1 MDEIKKLYDV
11 LSSKG
16 YYSKSFDDFKVQFQD
31 KGYQDKVF
39 GVVSR
44 DGLYTKSK
52 DEFLAK
58 YVALPQQDTSKKK
71 EVSQPVLPTGGE
83 VGISEVPSEE
93 GGAISKAISKGIETA
108 LQQPKVKQAIEG
120 KQREDVLSFL
130 QQEKAKAPT
139 KITGPTPTMPTE
151 GVILPAKSLKK
162 VETSFAL
169 PKEKIDNIV
178 VPTFQEVASSAD
190 PLGAIEQKE
199 SEEKDLQRKADL
211 MAVSTLV
218 KDQIPDFYK
227 AFKAA
232 QSPLPDT
239 RTNQLVKERAA
250 NYESA
255 TRGLRE
261 IKAPDLMTANNLFIE
276 SNIIP
281 QIERAAVMYH
291 INRYPSFKDELAAVN
306 TGVDNP
312 NLSNAIGSAKMG
324 QIMQEFLYSPEVI
337 DFENQEDSNIGAA
350 IQRARE
356 VNLSRNTM
364 WGVSVVGNKVSQAF
378 ERSPL
383 RRNAI
388 AGFDTPALRKDLN
401 TVATQV
407 LTPEEYKIYDLYIK
421 GNEDQYLDTP
431 SLLERFARGGEGVL
445 VGAYNTLS
453 KIAGYGK
460 STKDVVREN
469 WEKEAMNITADPEGL
484 RGFLADSGNVLGLV
498 AAIGA
503 TGRVATPLIGAAAA
517 GTGLPATTTAAVAD
531 AVNLSTAF
539 FGDMLDQ
546 GTVKFPNDPMK
557 AYTSAIFNTAA
568 FVAMGRSIFPLKKV
582 QSVFSKAQ
590 PEVNQV
596 VSNLANGSITREVAK
611 KELNTIVKKGVDVLG
626 AGLSQNLKVSAE
638 LTALQGANEIL
649 DIALGMDPDKL
660 KKLYPEGTYGE
671 SFKHL
676 FLSNAIISS
685 VAGYGKVKQK
695 NNAAKES
702 IYEAASNPKRYANII
717 EQSAVKD
724 PTLNKQELLDNL
736 AFSVEVKRLLD
747 QKGIPVEKQKDY
759 LILALGERA
768 ALAEKAKIQDSTLK
782 KEIENK
788 ISEAQQEKEAI
799 LSAPEEEVAPE
810 MAQYTMEA
818 PRVAGEP
825 EQISKPIELSVE
837 PKVPAAE
844 ELTYRV
850 DYFDPETNKMAS
862 KMFATEK
869 EGSAFQRGLT
879 SEQNKYGSKGY
890 YTSAKGV
897 GEVAPEAAPEV
908 PKSPEIEKKS
918 DADIEKRMQEI
929 EESAGGIP
937 SFQTESGKEY
947 DFLEKEMEKRE
958 KASVF
963 NVTLDKVKEAVDAL
977 IKKEKEMPNGYGAFI
992 EMKDARETKS
1002 VANKYLN
1009 ASELTE
1015 SEIYKDFA
1023 DAVMGNPDTWY
1034 ADGLKL
1040 RESLKEATNRGIDA
1054 QKMVE
1059 RIVQEFVRDGFTEE
1073 EAKSVVARQ
1082 LAPIFEGSKKAAP
1095 ELPKAPVEEMEDMP
1109 ELGEV
1114 RPETPRTE
1122 PPAFEGYKPIEFAE
1136 AFEVEEKP
1144 KAKEVKA
1151 ETDIRKR
1158 ALNLDVEG
1166 VPRGEVLQYFIGG
1179 GKISSDA
1186 IKKLFQRSEN
1196 RIRWNVMKPEER
1208 KSRIGLSSK
1217 KGPTIEEL
1225 AEKLAGADRLDMT
1238 QEFRN
1243 IIEEVVLENYGTKSM
1258 EKELV
1263 ESYDAEYRMM
1273 MREQELIELGEE
1285 MERQIQE
1292 FTAGLPEAQKR
1303 EIAEVLNE
1311 VRNNDGTIDW
1321 DTIEREMQSAEL
1333 SSSPI
1338 IQKLSPETQKLI
1350 IDGIK
1355 QLNETGRVSRVPVEA
1370 VPSAEAGRK
1379 EGAKERKPK
1388 AELPPTDKRA
1398 EARKRLKDAFD
1409 DFMSSGI
1416 VYDPRSQAEK
1426 QVRLTKAIIN
1436 AIKEEAIGA
1445 IKDLKK
1451 YIKEN
1456 VGIDISDND
1465 AKYLLLESKKP
1476 EYAIQEPAAG
1486 EVPVQPEAGVSGKM
1500 EAGVPP
1506 TEPPKV
1512 TEKGESPRK
1521 ERQKALL
1528 NRIVDSKGTPEA
1540 LKEQIREK
1548 GLTYKPASQKEATRL
1563 ANAIIDS
1570 IGIDQA
1576 VEMASR
1582 SEFSD
1587 VFGGMNSAVLSEAA
1601 SRLVNDPVKQAQ
1613 VFATLDNGLLWK
1625 GQDVSYMNEF
1635 YTKNP
1640 LGVVIYENTRRKND
1654 FEQWSTKKEKQ
1665 WQDAYD
1671 VLKAEKEALK
1681 KELEELR
1688 IEKPT
1693 NEGVQRAKVK
1703 AEKARQKRADI
1714 IEKYK
1719 NKGGGLTLTTGG
1731 LTKEGIEFVGEV
1743 SLTYIQEGVANAEVV
1758 IRKVLAD
1765 LKTAIGKDVSQEVRN
1780 EVEQIVR
1787 RVVNDKKGA
1796 PVIDRIRKKLE
1807 GLSNKEKEE
1816 VIRQSYK
1823 KIIES
1828 GALEFED
1835 FKNIIADVLGRG
1847 PLSEA
1852 DAKKLQDL
1860 TVTINELEAKA
1871 LDAQELRT
1879 PEALKAHKIAQK
1891 EAAEASK
1898 ELSNLFNNKPNILKR
1913 ISQLIQLRTLGIVAL
1928 INNPFYNIVNQAFLR
1943 FPIGLTNTLIDRA
1956 VSAGAKAANV
1966 QINPSTNVLS
1976 RRVQAEYFKKLKLG
1990 FKESGEQLFTGL
2002 NRQDY
2007 IQKETYAQSI
2017 QPLES
2022 MKALYRYAKGKQKMS
2037 LAEVVDR
2044 SLQATG
2050 ADAEAVART
2059 LNIGDKPFRF
2069 GSEGATAADF
2079 SEALGLSKGIDY
2091 ELFIE
2096 FPKAEAYRIYKKQGL
2111 SDAEATQKAEYIE
2124 KSIIQEGKR
2133 AAFQQDNFLA
2143 DLLKM
2148 ISGEVSKKTGPG
2160 VGELTSTLVVSP
2172 YIKTPANV
2180 FWSYYNLLHPEV
2192 ALLQAFAYGGKAYKL
2207 REKDPTASKL
2217 ALREGRFWFG
2227 HAVTGI
2233 AYVSVISSMVG
2244 AGIFTAGST
2253 AEDTKKEREGR
2264 SYYGKPGT
2272 TNVTKLMAW
2281 LRGEDPTQIK
2291 GGYTIKNSWFGHIGT
2306 LGNAIA
2312 RREQEMT
2319 PEQLKNRG
2327 DLMDRLISNVDPDN
2341 LFPEALE
2348 GLQSGIFSN
2357 TSSLLNSIQSD
2368 FGAKRWGLNTINLL
2382 TNVVQPATL
2391 AQISRAELPYYS
2403 STKADSFMGELRNS
2417 MLQRSSMFR
2426 ALTGEVPPAKVG
2438 IWGDRLEKKD
2448 NFMMRFFG
2456 ISKENP
2462 DNFAQPL
2469 YDIVKRTNNISY
2481 FPPTIKPEIE
2491 DEGKTSKLNTKQ
2503 TIELE
2508 MMVGQY
2514 RKNLVAP
2521 LLNDF
2526 VDIGKYG
2533 VWSELE
2539 DYFKGEGLS
2548 NEEARKKA
2556 DELKL
2561 DALRNA
2567 YDYGFELGKE
2577 AFLDAHPEFRNLDYD
2592 NSEMK
2597 DKKNAMEKVRKQL
2610 KQF

>member
-1 MDEIKKLYDV
+1 
-11 LSSKG
+11 
-16 YYSKSFDDFKVQFQD
+16 
-31 KGYQDKVF
+31 
-39 GVVSR
+39 
-44 DGLYTKSK
+44 
-52 DEFLAK
+52 
-58 YVALPQQDTSKKK
+58 
-71 EVSQPVLPTGGE
+71 
-83 VGISEVPSEE
+83 
-93 GGAISKAISKGIETA
+93 
-108 LQQPKVKQAIEG
+108 
-120 KQREDVLSFL
+120 
-130 QQEKAKAPT
+130 
-139 KITGPTPTMPTE
+139 
-151 GVILPAKSLKK
+151 
-162 VETSFAL
+162 
-169 PKEKIDNIV
+169 
-178 VPTFQEVASSAD
+178 
-190 PLGAIEQKE
+190 
-199 SEEKDLQRKADL
+199 
-211 MAVSTLV
+211 
-218 KDQIPDFYK
+218 
-227 AFKAA
+227 
-232 QSPLPDT
+232 
-239 RTNQLVKERAA
+239 
-250 NYESA
+250 
-255 TRGLRE
+255 
-261 IKAPDLMTANNLFIE
+261 
-276 SNIIP
+276 
-281 QIERAAVMYH
+281 
-291 INRYPSFKDELAAVN
+291 
-306 TGVDNP
+306 
-312 NLSNAIGSAKMG
+312 
-324 QIMQEFLYSPEVI
+324 
-337 DFENQEDSNIGAA
+337 
-350 IQRARE
+350 
-356 VNLSRNTM
+356 
-364 WGVSVVGNKVSQAF
+364 
-378 ERSPL
+378 
-383 RRNAI
+383 
-388 AGFDTPALRKDLN
+388 
-401 TVATQV
+401 
-407 LTPEEYKIYDLYIK
+407 
-421 GNEDQYLDTP
+421 
-431 SLLERFARGGEGVL
+431 
-445 VGAYNTLS
+445 
-453 KIAGYGK
+453 
-460 STKDVVREN
+460 
-469 WEKEAMNITADPEGL
+469 
-484 RGFLADSGNVLGLV
+484 
-498 AAIGA
+498 
-503 TGRVATPLIGAAAA
+503 
-517 GTGLPATTTAAVAD
+517 
-531 AVNLSTAF
+531 
-539 FGDMLDQ
+539 
-546 GTVKFPNDPMK
+546 
-557 AYTSAIFNTAA
+557 
-568 FVAMGRSIFPLKKV
+568 
-582 QSVFSKAQ
+582 
-590 PEVNQV
+590 
-596 VSNLANGSITREVAK
+596 
-611 KELNTIVKKGVDVLG
+611 
-626 AGLSQNLKVSAE
+626 
-638 LTALQGANEIL
+638 
-649 DIALGMDPDKL
+649 
-660 KKLYPEGTYGE
+660 
-671 SFKHL
+671 
-676 FLSNAIISS
+676 
-685 VAGYGKVKQK
+685 
-695 NNAAKES
+695 
-702 IYEAASNPKRYANII
+702 
-717 EQSAVKD
+717 
-724 PTLNKQELLDNL
+724 
-736 AFSVEVKRLLD
+736 
-747 QKGIPVEKQKDY
+747 
-759 LILALGERA
+759 
-768 ALAEKAKIQDSTLK
+768 
-782 KEIENK
+782 
-788 ISEAQQEKEAI
+788 
-799 LSAPEEEVAPE
+799 
-810 MAQYTMEA
+810 
-818 PRVAGEP
+818 
-825 EQISKPIELSVE
+825 
-837 PKVPAAE
+837 
-844 ELTYRV
+844 
-850 DYFDPETNKMAS
+850 
-862 KMFATEK
+862 
-869 EGSAFQRGLT
+869 
-879 SEQNKYGSKGY
+879 
-890 YTSAKGV
+890 
-897 GEVAPEAAPEV
+897 
-908 PKSPEIEKKS
+908 
-918 DADIEKRMQEI
+918 
-929 EESAGGIP
+929 
-937 SFQTESGKEY
+937 
-947 DFLEKEMEKRE
+947 
-958 KASVF
+958 
-963 NVTLDKVKEAVDAL
+963 
-977 IKKEKEMPNGYGAFI
+977 
-992 EMKDARETKS
+992 
-1002 VANKYLN
+1002 
-1009 ASELTE
+1009 
-1015 SEIYKDFA
+1015 
-1023 DAVMGNPDTWY
+1023 
-1034 ADGLKL
+1034 
-1040 RESLKEATNRGIDA
+1040 
-1054 QKMVE
+1054 
-1059 RIVQEFVRDGFTEE
+1059 
-1073 EAKSVVARQ
+1073 
-1082 LAPIFEGSKKAAP
+1082 
-1095 ELPKAPVEEMEDMP
+1095 
-1109 ELGEV
+1109 
-1114 RPETPRTE
+1114 
-1122 PPAFEGYKPIEFAE
+1122 
-1136 AFEVEEKP
+1136 
-1144 KAKEVKA
+1144 
-1151 ETDIRKR
+1151 
-1158 ALNLDVEG
+1158 
-1166 VPRGEVLQYFIGG
+1166 
-1179 GKISSDA
+1179 
-1186 IKKLFQRSEN
+1186 
-1196 RIRWNVMKPEER
+1196 
-1208 KSRIGLSSK
+1208 
-1217 KGPTIEEL
+1217 
-1225 AEKLAGADRLDMT
+1225 
-1238 QEFRN
+1238 
-1243 IIEEVVLENYGTKSM
+1243 
-1258 EKELV
+1258 
-1263 ESYDAEYRMM
+1263 
-1273 MREQELIELGEE
+1273 
-1285 MERQIQE
+1285 
-1292 FTAGLPEAQKR
+1292 
-1303 EIAEVLNE
+1303 
-1311 VRNNDGTIDW
+1311 
-1321 DTIEREMQSAEL
+1321 
-1333 SSSPI
+1333 
-1338 IQKLSPETQKLI
+1338 
-1350 IDGIK
+1350 
-1355 QLNETGRVSRVPVEA
+1355 
-1370 VPSAEAGRK
+1370 
-1379 EGAKERKPK
+1379 
-1388 AELPPTDKRA
+1388 
-1398 EARKRLKDAFD
+1398 
-1409 DFMSSGI
+1409 MSSGI

-2426 ALTGEVPPAKVG
+2426 ALSGEVPPAKVG

>member
-1 MDEIKKLYDV
+1 
-11 LSSKG
+11 
-16 YYSKSFDDFKVQFQD
+16 
-31 KGYQDKVF
+31 
-39 GVVSR
+39 
-44 DGLYTKSK
+44 
-52 DEFLAK
+52 
-58 YVALPQQDTSKKK
+58 
-71 EVSQPVLPTGGE
+71 
-83 VGISEVPSEE
+83 
-93 GGAISKAISKGIETA
+93 
-108 LQQPKVKQAIEG
+108 
-120 KQREDVLSFL
+120 
-130 QQEKAKAPT
+130 
-139 KITGPTPTMPTE
+139 
-151 GVILPAKSLKK
+151 
-162 VETSFAL
+162 
-169 PKEKIDNIV
+169 
-178 VPTFQEVASSAD
+178 
-190 PLGAIEQKE
+190 
-199 SEEKDLQRKADL
+199 
-211 MAVSTLV
+211 
-218 KDQIPDFYK
+218 
-227 AFKAA
+227 
-232 QSPLPDT
+232 
-239 RTNQLVKERAA
+239 
-250 NYESA
+250 
-255 TRGLRE
+255 
-261 IKAPDLMTANNLFIE
+261 
-276 SNIIP
+276 
-281 QIERAAVMYH
+281 
-291 INRYPSFKDELAAVN
+291 
-306 TGVDNP
+306 
-312 NLSNAIGSAKMG
+312 
-324 QIMQEFLYSPEVI
+324 
-337 DFENQEDSNIGAA
+337 
-350 IQRARE
+350 
-356 VNLSRNTM
+356 
-364 WGVSVVGNKVSQAF
+364 
-378 ERSPL
+378 
-383 RRNAI
+383 
-388 AGFDTPALRKDLN
+388 
-401 TVATQV
+401 
-407 LTPEEYKIYDLYIK
+407 
-421 GNEDQYLDTP
+421 
-431 SLLERFARGGEGVL
+431 
-445 VGAYNTLS
+445 
-453 KIAGYGK
+453 
-460 STKDVVREN
+460 
-469 WEKEAMNITADPEGL
+469 
-484 RGFLADSGNVLGLV
+484 
-498 AAIGA
+498 
-503 TGRVATPLIGAAAA
+503 
-517 GTGLPATTTAAVAD
+517 
-531 AVNLSTAF
+531 
-539 FGDMLDQ
+539 
-546 GTVKFPNDPMK
+546 
-557 AYTSAIFNTAA
+557 
-568 FVAMGRSIFPLKKV
+568 
-582 QSVFSKAQ
+582 
-590 PEVNQV
+590 
-596 VSNLANGSITREVAK
+596 
-611 KELNTIVKKGVDVLG
+611 
-626 AGLSQNLKVSAE
+626 
-638 LTALQGANEIL
+638 
-649 DIALGMDPDKL
+649 
-660 KKLYPEGTYGE
+660 
-671 SFKHL
+671 
-676 FLSNAIISS
+676 
-685 VAGYGKVKQK
+685 
-695 NNAAKES
+695 
-702 IYEAASNPKRYANII
+702 
-717 EQSAVKD
+717 
-724 PTLNKQELLDNL
+724 
-736 AFSVEVKRLLD
+736 
-747 QKGIPVEKQKDY
+747 
-759 LILALGERA
+759 
-768 ALAEKAKIQDSTLK
+768 
-782 KEIENK
+782 
-788 ISEAQQEKEAI
+788 
-799 LSAPEEEVAPE
+799 
-810 MAQYTMEA
+810 
-818 PRVAGEP
+818 
-825 EQISKPIELSVE
+825 
-837 PKVPAAE
+837 
-844 ELTYRV
+844 
-850 DYFDPETNKMAS
+850 MAS
-862 KMFATEK
+862 KMFANEK

-897 GEVAPEAAPEV
+897 GEVAPEAAPSYLQNVRQTEAEGFYKADFGRNGGLTWEI
-908 PKSPEIEKKS
+908 PESQREKSSPEYLIIQSIDRNKDTGEAPKEDSKGEGTKAI
-918 DADIEKRMQEI
+918 ADLFNKYPSVNEI
-929 EESAGGIP
+929 VYDDYS
-937 SFQTESGKEY
+937 ESGFWQKIGG
-947 DFLEKEMEKRE
+947 DNQSLKRE
-958 KASVF
+958 DFFKYYNSKF
-963 NVTLDKVKEAVDAL
+963 PKE
-977 IKKEKEMPNGYGAFI
+977 
-992 EMKDARETKS
+992 
-1002 VANKYLN
+1002 
-1009 ASELTE
+1009 
-1015 SEIYKDFA
+1015 
-1023 DAVMGNPDTWY
+1023 
-1034 ADGLKL
+1034 
-1040 RESLKEATNRGIDA
+1040 
-1054 QKMVE
+1054 
-1059 RIVQEFVRDGFTEE
+1059 
-1073 EAKSVVARQ
+1073 
-1082 LAPIFEGSKKAAP
+1082 AAP
-1095 ELPKAPVEEMEDMP
+1095 EVPKAPVEEMEDMP

-1416 VYDPRSQAEK
+1416 VYDPKSQAEK

-1512 TEKGESPRK
+1512 TPEGESPRK

-1548 GLTYKPASQKEATRL
+1548 GLTYVPASQKEATRL
-1563 ANAIIDS
+1563 ANAIIDAV
-1570 IGIDQA
+1570 GIDQA

-1582 SEFSD
+1582 SEFAD
-1587 VFGGMNSAVLSEAA
+1587 VFGGVNSAVLSESA
-1601 SRLVNDPVKQAQ
+1601 SRLTNDPVKQAQ
-1613 VFATLDNGLLWK
+1613 VFDILDRSSLWK
-1625 GQDVSYMNEF
+1625 GQDISYLQEF
-1635 YTKNP
+1635 YAKNP

-1654 FEQWSTKKEKQ
+1654 FDQWSTKKEKQ

-2548 NEEARKKA
+2548 NEEARKRA
-2556 DELKL
+2556 DEIKL